1 MHEDL
6 TVVIVD
12 GGGRGHAIS
21 EAWESHPEVKRII
34 VTPGNDGIAY
44 NRQKEVVIDRRG
56 NLKDADSILEVAR
69 RHIGLRERHLVDV
82 AQDDAIAAGTVNKLR
97 AAGYNAFG
105 PTAEQAWIESHKG
118 HSRDFMERHGIPHPD
133 YRIFD
138 SEDDAI
144 AYVRR
149 VYEKNPK
156 KAMYV
161 KASGLAQG
169 KGALMAES
177 FDQAIGRIYAMKSF
191 GASGHNFV
199 IEDALFGGE
208 FSAFALVNGQDYVL
222 LGNAQDNKLSEDG
235 DKGQQTGGMGGNSP
249 AMVTM
254 GIEDA
259 VDRELFRKA
268 IEGMWGEGYSY
279 EGILY
284 VGGIRVGD
292 DPWNIEYNARWGDP
306 EAQLV
311 LPSLRNY
318 PHMVLDS
325 MNGKLKGAA
334 VLKDGKARVG
344 VVGVSKGYP
353 GDYSAVR
360 GKEIYGI
367 KEVAEMPNIRF
378 YSAGISMHDGR
389 FYADGGRLFM
399 VVGEGNNIPEAR
411 DRAYD
416 AMNYISIEGGDLHY
430 RRDMGRRDAERFLGI
445 LV

>member
-1 MHEDL
+1 MPEDL

-138 SEDDAI
+138 SEDGAI

-169 KGALMAES
+169 KGVLMAES
-177 FDQAIGRIYAMKSF
+177 FDQAIDRIYAMKSF

-199 IEDALFGGE
+199 IEDALFGEE
-208 FSAFALVNGQDYVL
+208 FSAFALVNGRDYVL

-268 IEGMWGEGYSY
+268 IEGM
-279 EGILY
+279 
-284 VGGIRVGD
+284 
-292 DPWNIEYNARWGDP
+292 
-306 EAQLV
+306 
-311 LPSLRNY
+311 
-318 PHMVLDS
+318 
-325 MNGKLKGAA
+325 
-334 VLKDGKARVG
+334 
-344 VVGVSKGYP
+344 
-353 GDYSAVR
+353 
-360 GKEIYGI
+360 
-367 KEVAEMPNIRF
+367 
-378 YSAGISMHDGR
+378 
-389 FYADGGRLFM
+389 
-399 VVGEGNNIPEAR
+399 
-411 DRAYD
+411 
-416 AMNYISIEGGDLHY
+416 
-430 RRDMGRRDAERFLGI
+430 
-445 LV
+445 